1 MSNFND
7 VAHPELRAYNRVM
20 FCKNL
25 LSIGGEG
32 RVEKYLKQFSDE
44 DLSTYISVAMEMAE
58 GGDLAA
64 LKARMASYSTGE
76 Y

>member
-25 LSIGGEG
+25 LNISGEG

-44 DLSTYISVAMEMAE
+44 DLSAYVAMAVEMAK
-58 GGDLAA
+58 GGDLAP